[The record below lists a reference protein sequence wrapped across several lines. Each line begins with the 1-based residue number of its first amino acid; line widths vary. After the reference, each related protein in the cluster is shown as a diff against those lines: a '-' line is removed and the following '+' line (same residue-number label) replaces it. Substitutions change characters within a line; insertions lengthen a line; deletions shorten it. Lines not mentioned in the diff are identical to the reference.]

1 MCDLSFDVS
10 DEGTRS
16 KVNRPFIQQTAPE
29 GELDYLMVLDTKRAP
44 FRRFVR
50 WGSPI
55 YFGLSPRYRTAL
67 PGFAAR
73 WTRSYSSPA
82 SDGNGSRSL
91 IDACVSRMDKPRLV
105 LSPQRLFT

>member
-55 YFGLSPRYRTAL
+55 YFG
-67 PGFAAR
+67 
-73 WTRSYSSPA
+73 SSPLY
-82 SDGNGSRSL
+82 R
-91 IDACVSRMDKPRLV
+91 I
-105 LSPQRLFT
+105 SPAGIRGQVDP